1 MALPDNLYVGT
12 VSWSKQDWVGS
23 FYPANLKPPQF
34 LEAYTRAFRT
44 VEIDAT
50 FYSIPQRSTVSGW
63 RDRTPDGFVFA
74 AKIPRVITHQKTLS
88 NCQKELSTFL
98 KTMEILGDKLGP
110 LLFQFPYFNKN
121 AFASREQFDKLLR
134 PFLDSLPK
142 EFRFSVEIRNKNW
155 ITWDFLEFLRERSVG
170 FTLLVQ
176 AWMPRIDTLAKAL
189 DLVTGDFCYV
199 RFMGDR
205 KELES
210 QNQRFDKLLEDKTD
224 EMQVWADE
232 LKKIVV
238 KGTKTY
244 AFFSNYYAG
253 YGPGSAKLFEDLWDK
268 GKPAPPTP

>member
-34 LEAYTRAFRT
+34 LEAYTRNFRT

-74 AKIPRVITHQKTLS
+74 AKIPRLITHQKTLS
-88 NCQKELSTFL
+88 DCQKELSTFL
-98 KTMEILGDKLGP
+98 KTMEILGNKLGP
-110 LLFQFPYFNKN
+110 LLLQFPYFNKN
-121 AFASREQFDKLLR
+121 VFASREQFDRLLR

-155 ITWDFLEFLRERSVG
+155 ISWDFLELLRERSVG
-170 FTLLVQ
+170 FTLLAQ

-189 DLVTGDFCYV
+189 DLVTGDFAMCV
-199 RFMGDR
+199 LWVTGKSWRA
-205 KELES
+205 
-210 QNQRFDKLLEDKTD
+210 KT
-224 EMQVWADE
+224 
-232 LKKIVV
+232 
-238 KGTKTY
+238 
-244 AFFSNYYAG
+244 
-253 YGPGSAKLFEDLWDK
+253 
-268 GKPAPPTP
+268 KPSTSSWRIKRMK

>member
-88 NCQKELSTFL
+88 NCQKELSSFL

-142 EFRFSVEIRNKNW
+142 GFRFSVEIRNKNW
-155 ITWDFLEFLRERSVG
+155 LSWDFLELLRERSVG
-170 FTLLVQ
+170 FTLLAQ

-210 QNQRFDKLLEDKTD
+210 QNQRFDKLLDDKTD

-232 LKKIVV
+232 LKKIVA

-268 GKPAPPTP
+268 DKSAPPRL

>member
-1 MALPDNLYVGT
+1 MALPENLYVGT

-34 LEAYTRAFRT
+34 LEAYTRSFRA

-74 AKIPRVITHQKTLS
+74 AKIPRVITHQKILTH
-88 NCQKELSTFL
+88 CQKELSSFL
-98 KTMEILGDKLGP
+98 KAMEILGDKLGP
-110 LLFQFPYFNKN
+110 LLLQFPYFNQK

-134 PFLDSLPK
+134 PFLASLPQ

-155 ITWDFLEFLRERSVG
+155 ISWDFLELLRERGVG

-176 AWMPRIDTLAKAL
+176 AWMPRIDTLARAL
-189 DLVTGDFCYV
+189 DLVTGDCCYV

-210 QNQRFDKLLEDKTD
+210 QNQRFDRLLDDKTD
-224 EMQVWADE
+224 EMQVWANE
-232 LKKIVV
+232 LKKIVAR
-238 KGTKTY
+238 GTKTY

-253 YGPGSAKLFEDLWDK
+253 YGPGSAKLFEELWNK
-268 GKPAPPTP
+268 NRE

>member
-34 LEAYTRAFRT
+34 LEAYTRNFRT

-50 FYSIPQRSTVSGW
+50 FYSIPQRSTVNGW

-74 AKIPRVITHQKTLS
+74 AKIPRLITHQKTLS
-88 NCQKELSTFL
+88 DCQKELSTFL

-110 LLFQFPYFNKN
+110 LLLQFPYFNKN
-121 AFASREQFDKLLR
+121 VFASREQFDKLLR

-155 ITWDFLEFLRERSVG
+155 ISWDFLELLRERSVG
-170 FTLLVQ
+170 FTLLAQ

-210 QNQRFDKLLEDKTD
+210 KNQTFDNLLEDKTD
-224 EMQVWADE
+224 EMKVWANE
-232 LKKIVV
+232 LKKIVA

-253 YGPGSAKLFEDLWDK
+253 YGPGSAKLFEDLWGK
-268 GKPAPPTP
+268 G

>member
-88 NCQKELSTFL
+88 NCQKELSSFL

-110 LLFQFPYFNKN
+110 LLLQFPYFNKN

-155 ITWDFLEFLRERSVG
+155 ISWDFLELLRERFVG
-170 FTLLVQ
+170 FTLLAQ

-210 QNQRFDKLLEDKTD
+210 QNQRFDKLLDDKTD

-232 LKKIVV
+232 LKKIVA

-268 GKPAPPTP
+268 DKSAPPRL

>member
-34 LEAYTRAFRT
+34 LEAYTRNFRT

-74 AKIPRVITHQKTLS
+74 AKIPRLITHQKTLS
-88 NCQKELSTFL
+88 DCQKELSTFL

-110 LLFQFPYFNKN
+110 LLLQFPYFNKN

-155 ITWDFLEFLRERSVG
+155 ISWDFLELLRERSVG
-170 FTLLVQ
+170 FTLLAQ

-210 QNQRFDKLLEDKTD
+210 KDQTFDKLLEDKTD
-224 EMQVWADE
+224 EMKVWANE
-232 LKKIVV
+232 LKKIVA

-268 GKPAPPTP
+268 AKPALLRR

>member
-1 MALPDNLYVGT
+1 MAPPDNLYVGT

-34 LEAYTRAFRT
+34 LEAYTRSFRT

-74 AKIPRVITHQKTLS
+74 AKIPRVITHQKTLRD
-88 NCQKELSTFL
+88 CQKELSSFL

-110 LLFQFPYFNKN
+110 LLLQFPYFNKN

-142 EFRFSVEIRNKNW
+142 AFRFAVEIRNKNW
-155 ITWDFLEFLRERSVG
+155 ISWDFLELLRERSVG

-205 KELES
+205 GELES
-210 QNQRFDKLLEDKTD
+210 QTRRFDKLLDDKTD
-224 EMQVWADE
+224 EMRVWADE
-232 LKKIVV
+232 LKKIVAQ
-238 KGTKTY
+238 GTKTY
-244 AFFSNYYAG
+244 VFFSNYYAG
-253 YGPGSAKLFEDLWDK
+253 YGPGSANLFTDLWNKDK
-268 GKPAPPTP
+268 QQPEL

>member
-74 AKIPRVITHQKTLS
+74 AKIPRVITHQKVLS
-88 NCQKELSTFL
+88 DCQKELSSFL
-98 KTMEILGDKLGP
+98 KTVEILGDKLGP
-110 LLFQFPYFNKN
+110 LLLQFPYFNKN

-142 EFRFSVEIRNKNW
+142 AFRFAVEIRNKNW
-155 ITWDFLEFLRERSVG
+155 ISWDFLELLRERSVG

-205 KELES
+205 GELES
-210 QNQRFDKLLEDKTD
+210 QTRRFDKLLDDKTD
-224 EMQVWADE
+224 EMRVWADE
-232 LKKIVV
+232 LKKIVAQ
-238 KGTKTY
+238 GTKTY
-244 AFFSNYYAG
+244 VFFSNYYAG
-253 YGPGSAKLFEDLWDK
+253 YGPGSANLFTDLWNKDK
-268 GKPAPPTP
+268 QQPGL